1 MSSSEAPPGNAA
13 YNFDLPERLIA
24 QVPAA
29 ERTSSRLLRVTRGLG
44 VRGEAHFRD
53 LPELLAAGDLLV
65 INDSRVLPARLRLR
79 RDPEG
84 GRVELLLVRPHG
96 DGDWLAMARPA
107 RRLRPGCRLRT
118 TAGDASED
126 LEITAVH
133 DAGYV
138 TVRAASGDL
147 PALAARAGE
156 TPLPPYIRRDPDTP
170 DLAALAEID
179 RRRYQTVYADEEGS
193 VAAPTAGL
201 HFDES
206 LLAAL
211 ADKGIDTARVTLHV
225 GPGTFRPPEASD
237 IRARRLHEEVFTC
250 PAATCT
256 AIARTRERGGRVIA
270 VGTTAL
276 RVLETVSRLGL
287 PGRPQTRLEFPDDAA
302 APPVFAGEARR
313 GDDGWHVS
321 GLTRLFVMPPDVVGA
336 ADGLITNFHLP
347 GSSLLMLIAAFAGD
361 DVWRGVYAHAVASEL
376 RFYSYG
382 DAMLVLPATPGGKD
396 AS

>member
-1 MSSSEAPPGNAA
+1 MSSSEAIPGTEA
-13 YNFDLPERLIA
+13 YVFDLPERLIA

-29 ERTSSRLLRVTRGLG
+29 ERTGSRLLRVTRGHG
-44 VRGEAHFRD
+44 VAGEARFRD
-53 LPELLAAGDLLV
+53 LPRLLSPGDLLV
-65 INDSRVLPARLRLR
+65 LNDSRVLPARLRLR

-96 DGDWLAMARPA
+96 DGTWLAMARPA
-107 RRLRPGCRLRT
+107 RRLRPGSRLRAE
-118 TAGDASED
+118 AGGD
-126 LEITAVH
+126 LEVTGAH
-133 DAGYV
+133 EAGYV
-138 TVRAASGDL
+138 TVRAVDGDV
-147 PALAARAGE
+147 PALAARVGE

-170 DLAALAEID
+170 EHAELSAVD

-201 HFDES
+201 HFDEP
-206 LLAAL
+206 LLAEL
-211 ADKGIDTARVTLHV
+211 AGAGVETARVTLHV
-225 GPGTFRPPEASD
+225 GPGTFRPPDADD

-250 PAATCT
+250 PAATG
-256 AIARTRERGGRVIA
+256 AAVARARARGGRVIA

-276 RVLETVSRLGL
+276 RVLETVARLDL
-287 PGRPQTRLEFPDDAA
+287 PDGPDTVQRFPDDDDH
-302 APPVFAGEARR
+302 PPVFVGEARR
-313 GDDGWHVS
+313 GDEGWDVS
-321 GLTRLFVMPPDVVGA
+321 GLTRLFVMPPDAVGA

-361 DVWRGVYAHAVASEL
+361 GIWRGVYDHAVAEAF

-382 DAMLVLPATPGGKD
+382 DAMVVLPPGRGD